1 MRIRASA
8 RNHGVADADIPPH
21 AIEHDV
27 RAFDSG
33 EVLMIIGPARNG
45 RCLKSASY
53 PTTRPPRTIHAMP
66 VRRKFWP

>member
-8 RNHGVADADIPPH
+8 RNHGVADADIPH

-45 RCLKSASY
+45 AMLEVGVVPDDAD
-53 PTTRPPRTIHAMP
+53 PRTIHAMP